1 MNFHDSLMVAL
12 KGFGMGAANV
22 VPGVSGGTIALL
34 TGIYNQIVD
43 SLAAFTNKET
53 WKSLLHGQWKR
64 FWEDIN
70 GGFLLALGIGV
81 VVSIFSL
88 AKLMTWALSHYP
100 ILTWAFFFG
109 LIIASVFYMLKD
121 VRNWRAKDVLVMIVG
136 IILGVVICT
145 LSPTQTPDDMWFIF
159 ICAAIAICTMILP
172 GISGSFILVILGKYD
187 YIMQAV
193 SDLNWPVLI
202 VFALGCAVGLLAFAR
217 LLQWLLSRWE
227 RETMLVLIGFV
238 IGSLI
243 RVWPWADKDAIME
256 AQALRAGI
264 GEQSAGSVGDILD
277 SLPEKIDSLQTMDP
291 QIAGA
296 IICCLIGIALVVVL
310 ESLGKKKEVRKD
322 TSLGANLQ

>member
-1 MNFHDSLMVAL
+1 MTLKESLIIAL

-34 TGIYNQIVD
+34 TNIYNEIVD
-43 SLAAFTNKET
+43 ALAAFTDIST
-53 WKSLLHGQWKR
+53 WKSLFKGNFKE
-64 FWEDIN
+64 FWEAIN
-70 GGFLLALGIGV
+70 GNFLVALAIGV

-109 LIIASVFYMLKD
+109 LILASLYYMLRD
-121 VRNWRAKDVLVMIVG
+121 VHNWRVQDYIVLVIGIV
-136 IILGVVICT
+136 LGLVVCT

-202 VFALGCAVGLLAFAR
+202 VFALGCVIGLLAFAK
-217 LLQWLLSRWE
+217 LLHWLLARWE

-243 RVWPWADKDAIME
+243 KVWPWSDKAALAE
-256 AQALRAGI
+256 AQALRNG
-264 GEQSAGSVGDILD
+264 VVDTLD
-277 SLPEKIDSLQTMDP
+277 LQIP
-291 QIAGA
+291 GA
-296 IICCLIGIALVVVL
+296 IICCIAGIALVVLL
-310 ESLGKKKEVRKD
+310 ESLGSKRK
-322 TSLGANLQ
+322 A

>member
-1 MNFHDSLMVAL
+1 MTLRESVIVAL

-34 TGIYNQIVD
+34 TNIYNEIVD
-43 SLAAFTNKET
+43 ALAAFTDVST
-53 WKSLLHGQWKR
+53 WKSLFKGNFKE
-64 FWEDIN
+64 FWEAIN
-70 GGFLLALGIGV
+70 GNFLVALAVGV
-81 VVSIFSL
+81 IVSIFSL
-88 AKLMTWALSHYP
+88 AKVMTWALSHYP

-109 LIIASVFYMLKD
+109 LILASLYYMLRD
-121 VRNWRAKDVLVMIVG
+121 VHDWRLQDYIVLVVG
-136 IILGVVICT
+136 IVLGLVVCT

-202 VFALGCAVGLLAFAR
+202 VFALGCVIGLLAFAK
-217 LLQWLLSRWE
+217 LLHWLLARWE

-243 RVWPWADKDAIME
+243 RVWPWSDKAAIAE
-256 AQALRAGI
+256 AQALREGAI
-264 GEQSAGSVGDILD
+264 DIAE
-277 SLPEKIDSLQTMDP
+277 STSEVVLPSINLQIP
-291 QIAGA
+291 GA
-296 IICCLIGIALVVVL
+296 IICCIAGIALVVLL
-310 ESLGKKKEVRKD
+310 ESLGSKRK
-322 TSLGANLQ
+322 A